1 MVNCNGDAMKRKHG
15 EMGSS
20 MEANNLTSPTCSPP
34 SHASV
39 GLVGGMSKLAPT
51 PVKTAAWST
60 ANWLQTLI
68 SPLPSKPSAEL
79 EQFLVSGDGNTVNEV
94 TNRANIVL
102 EAILPR
108 TRCRD
113 LFITWSIQ
121 NVNFMDS
128 LTTEQK
134 RIEALKLY
142 YKVLESTCASEA
154 KKSSAKDL
162 SWLMRNDKFHRCM
175 LACAAEL
182 VLTAHTRVNLLFPLV
197 LERIGI
203 TAFDMSKVIEIFI
216 RHEDLLPRELRRH
229 LNSLEEKLLESMVWE
244 KGSSLYNSLIV
255 ARPALSDE
263 IKKLQLLAEPM
274 PSLDEIAMNN
284 HVASGVLPHQQTL
297 HKHNSSAGQDAATRI
312 VDESGGVQVQLKSS
326 ASVTKDD
333 PPTPASLHGE
343 SQPSSLSLKAT
354 FSSPTQLKTPN
365 EGGTLVDVAVNVF
378 FEKIAKLAAF
388 RISNMSERMKLPQ
401 QIRERIY
408 LLFQQI
414 LTQKTYLFFNR
425 HIDQIILCCFYAIAK
440 ASHLDLTFKEIKNNY
455 INQSQC
461 RSQVFCCMF
470 VNCSS
475 QGNGQIGQNQ
485 VGIVTFY
492 NGIFIQNVNS
502 LVKEIALA
510 EASKEAPA
518 LNNNSHCPNST
529 QKSPFPTLPDV
540 SPKKVSRSQ
549 NVYLFPSKPSK
560 DAFNSLMG
568 QKSYYA
574 FIGESTSA
582 YRSPSKELDLI
593 NECINRTGK
602 RSRRSLNFDDVN
614 VPLISDSEVTK
625 TLLLQNDKSC

>member
-20 MEANNLTSPTCSPP
+20 MEANNLTSPSCSPP

-142 YKVLESTCASEA
+142 YKVLESICASEA

-182 VLTAHTRVNLLFPLV
+182 VLIAHTRVNMLFPLV

-216 RHEDLLPRELRRH
+216 RHEDSLPRELRRH

-312 VDESGGVQVQLKSS
+312 VDECGGVQVQLKSS

-333 PPTPASLHGE
+333 PPTPASLHVE

-365 EGGTLVDVAVNVF
+365 EGGTLVDAAVNVF

-440 ASHLDLTFKEIKNNY
+440 ASHLDLTFKEIKTNY

-461 RSQVFCCMF
+461 RSQVFCCMS

-475 QGNGQIGQNQ
+475 KGNGKIGQNQ

-529 QKSPFPTLPDV
+529 QKSPFPMLPDV

-549 NVYLFPSKPSK
+549 NVYLSPSRPSKNWE
-560 DAFNSLMG
+560 A
-568 QKSYYA
+568 
-574 FIGESTSA
+574 
-582 YRSPSKELDLI
+582 
-593 NECINRTGK
+593 
-602 RSRRSLNFDDVN
+602 
-614 VPLISDSEVTK
+614 
-625 TLLLQNDKSC
+625 

>member
-1 MVNCNGDAMKRKHG
+1 MVNYNGGAMKRKIG
-15 EMGSS
+15 CENGSS
-20 MEANNLTSPTCSPP
+20 MEANDLTSPSCSPA

-39 GLVGGMSKLAPT
+39 GLAGGMSKLTPT

-60 ANWLQTLI
+60 SKWLQTLI

-79 EQFLVSGDGNTVNEV
+79 EKFFVLGDRNLVDEV
-94 TNRANIVL
+94 KTRANIVV
-102 EAILPR
+102 EAIFPR
-108 TRCRD
+108 TSSRD

-128 LTTEQK
+128 LTSEEKQ
-134 RIEALKLY
+134 IEALKLY
-142 YKVLESTCASEA
+142 YKVLESICTSEA
-154 KKSSAKDL
+154 KKCSAKDL
-162 SWLMRNDKFHRCM
+162 SWLLSNDKFHRCM

-182 VLTAHTRVNLLFPLV
+182 VLTAHTRVNFLFPEV

-216 RHEDLLPRELRRH
+216 RLEDSLPRELRRH

-255 ARPALSDE
+255 AKPALSDE

-284 HVASGVLPHQQTL
+284 HVASGGLPHHQQTL
-297 HKHNSSAGQDAATRI
+297 HKRNLSAGQDGETWV
-312 VDESGGVQVQLKSS
+312 VDKCGGVIVKD
-326 ASVTKDD
+326 DD
-333 PPTPASLHGE
+333 PPTSASIHVE

-365 EGGTLVDVAVNVF
+365 EGSTPVDAAVNVF

-388 RISNMSERMKLPQ
+388 RISSMSERMKLPQ

-414 LTQKTYLFFNR
+414 LMRKTYIFFNR

-440 ASHLDLTFKEIKNNY
+440 KSRFKLTFKEIKNNY
-455 INQSQC
+455 IKQAQS
-461 RSQVFCCMF
+461 RSQIFCCMF
-470 VNCSS
+470 VNWSS
-475 QGNGQIGQNQ
+475 QGNANIGQNR
-485 VGIVTFY
+485 VGIITFY
-492 NGIFIQNVNS
+492 NEMFIQNVNS
-502 LVKEIALA
+502 LVKEIVSD
-510 EASKEAPA
+510 ESSKEEAPT
-518 LNNNSHCPNST
+518 LNNNSHCPNSPRM
-529 QKSPFPTLPDV
+529 SPFPRLPDV
-540 SPKKVSRSQ
+540 SPKKVSSSQ
-549 NVYLFPSKPSK
+549 NVYLSPSRPSK
-560 DAFNSLMG
+560 DAFNSQMG
-568 QKSYYA
+568 QRSYYA
-574 FIGESTSA
+574 YIGESTCA

-602 RSRRSLNFDDVN
+602 RCRRRLNFDEAN
-614 VPLISDSEVTK
+614 LPSFISDSEVINS
-625 TLLLQNDKSC
+625 LLLQNDNKPTME